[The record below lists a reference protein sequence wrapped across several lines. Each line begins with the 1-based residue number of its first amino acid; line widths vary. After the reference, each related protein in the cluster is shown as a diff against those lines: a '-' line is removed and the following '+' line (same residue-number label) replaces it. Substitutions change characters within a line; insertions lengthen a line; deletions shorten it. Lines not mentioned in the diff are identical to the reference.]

1 MRIIDFLYQS
11 SALENNDRKFIDLN
25 NDFSLTYPEMYI
37 VSGYVAELLKDNG
50 VKPNDVVAT
59 YADNSVTAYCC
70 IFAISMVGAIWL
82 PINVKNTLNANI
94 KLLKKSKAVKVF
106 VNSDILTSRPQLL
119 EHFSDNGCIPFD
131 GQSVFGVNIPSLLNI
146 SSMQSKYGNV
156 NIKRNGTEEVDYQ
169 QLVNLFPTGGTT
181 GDSKLAE
188 WSNLTWSVMSDI
200 QIKLMPPPDIPACYL
215 VAAPMTHAAGI
226 ASFVP
231 ILQGASILVMGAM
244 DPEVLLPAIGKYQV
258 THLFLPPTAIYML
271 LAHNTILDHDYSS
284 LRYFWYAA
292 APMSE
297 KKLCEAIMI
306 FGPVMM
312 QTYGQAEAP
321 MICTCMTAHSYVEAM
336 ANNNTDRL
344 RSCGK
349 VSPGVEIEIVDNE
362 GNFLSAGNEGEIII
376 RGDLLM
382 RGYYDNPEATLS
394 IRKEGWQYSGDIG
407 VFDKEGYLS
416 IVDRKNDMIISG
428 GFNVYPGEVE
438 QVLWSHPEIQDCA
451 VIGIPDDKWG
461 EKVVAVIELKDKYT
475 ALEELKV
482 IAYCKKYLGS
492 IKAPK
497 QVFIWESLPRSPVGK
512 VLKKD
517 IRKSFWAGIGRKI

>member
-1 MRIIDFLYQS
+1 MRIIDFLYRS
-11 SALENNDRKFIDLN
+11 SALENDDSKFIDLD
-25 NDFSLTYPEMYI
+25 NDISLTYQDMLI
-37 VSGYVAELLKDNG
+37 ITGCIAEFLKDNG

-59 YADNSVTAYCC
+59 YAGNSVTAYCC
-70 IFAISMVGAIWL
+70 IFAISMVGAVWL
-82 PINVKNTLNANI
+82 PINIKNTFNANI
-94 KLLKKSKAVKVF
+94 KLLRKSKATKIF
-106 VNSDILTSRPQLL
+106 VNPDILTSQPQLS
-119 EHFSDNGCIPFD
+119 EYFSDNGCIPFD
-131 GQSVFGVNIPSLLNI
+131 GQSIFGVEITTLLYN
-146 SSMQSKYGNV
+146 SAMQSKYDIV
-156 NIKRNGTEEVDYQ
+156 NIKRGDNEERNCQ
-169 QLVNLFPTGGTT
+169 QLVSLLPTGGTT

-200 QIKLMPPPDIPACYL
+200 QIKLMPPPDTPACYL

-231 ILQGASILVMGAM
+231 ILQGASILVMSAM
-244 DPEVLLPAIGKYQV
+244 DPAVLLPTIEKYQI

-271 LAHNTILDHDYSS
+271 LAQSNILDHDYSS
-284 LRYFWYAA
+284 LQYFWFAA

-297 KKLCEAIMI
+297 KKLCEAITI
-306 FGPVMM
+306 FGSVMM
-312 QTYGQAEAP
+312 QTYGQVEAP
-321 MICTCMTAHSYVEAM
+321 MLCTCMTAQNYAEALI
-336 ANNNTDRL
+336 NNNIDRL

-349 VSPGVEIEIVDNE
+349 VSPGVEIDIVDDD
-362 GNFLSAGNEGEIII
+362 GKSLPVGKKGEIII
-376 RGDLLM
+376 RSDLVM

-407 VFDKEGYLS
+407 VLDKDGYLS

-428 GFNVYPGEVE
+428 GFNVYPSEVE

-461 EKVVAVIELKDKYT
+461 EKVVAVIELKDKYR
-475 ALEELKV
+475 ALEELTV
-482 IAYCKKYLGS
+482 IAYCKKSLGS

-497 QVFIWESLPRSPVGK
+497 QVFIWECLPRSSVGK

-517 IRKSFWAGIGRKI
+517 IREGFWAGIDRKI

>member
-11 SALENNDRKFIDLN
+11 AALENDDRKFIDLD
-25 NDFSLTYPEMYI
+25 NDLSLTYLEMLF
-37 VSGYVAELLKDNG
+37 VSGYVAELLKNNG

-82 PINVKNTLNANI
+82 PINVKNTFNANI
-94 KLLKKSKAVKVF
+94 KLLRKSKAVKVF
-106 VNSDILTSRPQLL
+106 VNSEILTSQQKLL
-119 EHFSDNGCIPFD
+119 EHFSDNGCIPLD
-131 GQSVFGVNIPSLLNI
+131 GQSIFGVKIPSLLNI
-146 SSMQSKYGNV
+146 SSMQSKYDIV
-156 NIKRNGTEEVDYQ
+156 NIKRNDTEEGDCQ
-169 QLVNLFPTGGTT
+169 QLVNFFATGGTT

-188 WSNLTWSVMSDI
+188 WSNLAWSVMSDI
-200 QIKLMPPPDIPACYL
+200 QMKLMPPPDISACYL
-215 VAAPMTHAAGI
+215 VATPMTHAAGI

-244 DPEVLLPAIGKYQV
+244 DPEVLLPSIEKYQV

-271 LAHNTILDHDYSS
+271 LAHSTILAHDYSS

-292 APMSE
+292 APMSD

-321 MICTCMTAHSYVEAM
+321 MICTCMTAQNYVEAIV
-336 ANNNTDRL
+336 NNNTDRL

-349 VSPGVEIEIVDNE
+349 VSPGVEMDIVDNKGE
-362 GNFLSAGNEGEIII
+362 FLPAG
-376 RGDLLM
+376 
-382 RGYYDNPEATLS
+382 
-394 IRKEGWQYSGDIG
+394 KEGWQYSGDIG
-407 VFDKEGYLS
+407 FFDKDGYLA

-428 GFNVYPGEVE
+428 GFNIYPSEIE
-438 QVLWSHPEIQDCA
+438 QVLWSYPEIQDCA

-461 EKVVAVIELKDKYT
+461 EKVVAVIELKDKNK
-475 ALEELKV
+475 AIEELEV
-482 IAYCKKYLGS
+482 TAYCQKNLGS

-497 QVFIWESLPRSPVGK
+497 QIFIWECLPRSPVG
-512 VLKKD
+512 
-517 IRKSFWAGIGRKI
+517 

>member
-1 MRIIDFLYQS
+1 MRLIDFLYQS
-11 SALENNDRKFIDLN
+11 SALENDERKFIDLDN
-25 NDFSLTYPEMYI
+25 GLSLTYSEMLF

-59 YADNSVTAYCC
+59 YANNSVTAYCC

-82 PINVKNTLNANI
+82 PINIKNTFNANI
-94 KLLKKSKAVKVF
+94 KLLRKSKAVKVF
-106 VNSDILTSRPQLL
+106 VNSEILSSEPKLL
-119 EHFSDNGCIPFD
+119 EHFSDNGCIPLD
-131 GQSVFGVNIPSLLNI
+131 GQSIFGVNIPSLLDI
-146 SSMQSKYGNV
+146 SSMQSKSGIL
-156 NIKRNGTEEVDYQ
+156 NIKRNDTEEGNCQ
-169 QLVNLFPTGGTT
+169 QLVNLFATGGTT

-188 WSNLTWSVMSDI
+188 WTNLTWSVLSDI
-200 QIKLMPPPDIPACYL
+200 QMKLMPPPDIPACYL
-215 VAAPMTHAAGI
+215 VATPMTHAAGI

-231 ILQGASILVMGAM
+231 ILQGASILIMGAM

-271 LAHNTILDHDYSS
+271 LAHSTILDHDYSS

-297 KKLCEAIMI
+297 KKLCEAITI

-321 MICTCMTAHSYVEAM
+321 MICTCMTAQNYVEAIVS
-336 ANNNTDRL
+336 NTDRL

-349 VSPGVEIEIVDNE
+349 VSPGVEIVIVDDD
-362 GNFLSAGNEGEIII
+362 GNFLPAGKEGEIII

-382 RGYYDNPEATLS
+382 RGYHNNPEATLS

-407 VFDKEGYLS
+407 VFDKDGYLS

-428 GFNVYPGEVE
+428 GFNIYPIEVE
-438 QVLWSHPEIQDCA
+438 QVLWSHPKIQDCA
-451 VIGIPDDKWG
+451 VVGIPDDKWG
-461 EKVVAVIELKDKYT
+461 ERVVAVIELKDKYK
-475 ALEELKV
+475 ALSELEV
-482 IAYCKKYLGS
+482 IAYCQKSLGS

-497 QVFIWESLPRSPVGK
+497 QVFIWNCLPRSPVGK

-517 IRKSFWAGIGRKI
+517 IRKIFWAGTGRKI

>member
-1 MRIIDFLYQS
+1 MRIIDFLYRS
-11 SALENNDRKFIDLN
+11 SAIENEDRKFIDLD
-25 NDFSLTYPEMYI
+25 NDFSLTYPEI
-37 VSGYVAELLKDNG
+37 LFVSGYVAELLKDNG

-59 YADNSVTAYCC
+59 YANNSVTAYCC

-82 PINVKNTLNANI
+82 PINIKNTFNNNM
-94 KLLKKSKAVKVF
+94 KLLRKSKAVKVF
-106 VNSDILTSRPQLL
+106 VNSDILTYQPQLL
-119 EHFSDNGCIPFD
+119 EYFSDNGCISLD
-131 GQSVFGVNIPSLLNI
+131 GKSIFGINIPSLLNA
-146 SSMQSKYGNV
+146 SSMESKYGII
-156 NIKRNGTEEVDYQ
+156 NIKRNDTEEGDCQ
-169 QLVNLFPTGGTT
+169 QLVNLFATGGTT

-188 WSNLTWSVMSDI
+188 WSNLTWTVMSNI

-215 VAAPMTHAAGI
+215 VATPMTHAAGI

-244 DPEVLLPAIGKYQV
+244 EPENLLSAIEKHQV

-271 LAHNTILDHDYSS
+271 LAHSTILDHDYSS

-297 KKLCEAIMI
+297 KKLCEAITI

-321 MICTCMTAHSYVEAM
+321 MICTCMTAHNYAEAM
-336 ANNNTDRL
+336 VKNNTEKL

-349 VSPGVEIEIVDNE
+349 VSPGIEIKVVDNQGE
-362 GNFLSAGNEGEIII
+362 ILPVGKEGEIIM

-382 RGYYDNPEATLS
+382 RGYYDDPKATLS

-428 GFNVYPGEVE
+428 GFNIYPSEVE

-475 ALEELKV
+475 AIKELKI

-497 QVFIWESLPRSPVGK
+497 QIFIWESLPRSSVGK